1 MSILHFLNMMLCQFF
16 SLHTPFHIW
25 WHNIEEYKRT
35 LMTKPLNN
43 DHFKISNSPI
53 LILTW
58 KYIRINTS
66 NKLPKHIVWF
76 QQTFSTWTIRL
87 MPWLRIKKKKNKYL
101 LSKDQWNQ
109 NYYFTLFQS
118 FISSMCGNFL
128 LLVHELMSFFL

>member
-25 WHNIEEYKRT
+25 WHNIEEYKRN

-76 QQTFSTWTIRL
+76 QQTFSTWTIIIRL
-87 MPWLRIKKKKNKYL
+87 MPWLRIKKKRKINIFYPKTSGIKIIIL
-101 LSKDQWNQ
+101 H
-109 NYYFTLFQS
+109 YFKVLYHLCAA
-118 FISSMCGNFL
+118 ISYCWFMN
-128 LLVHELMSFFL
+128 